1 MYSLSVAIILA
12 VSFLRKD
19 NPVLDTT
26 SVYKK
31 QIDFF
36 YVFLSNS
43 KSMLLGALG
52 GCISFGIISTYLFFY
67 NTITLGN
74 IINTL
79 IFADMGNMALYMLPH
94 GFVELIALSVVAI
107 FPIILDLYIVKN
119 VKTVICGDVSLGTI
133 MKNAAI
139 FSLVNVLAIE
149 MILFV
154 AAIIEYIVPRI

>member
-1 MYSLSVAIILA
+1 
-12 VSFLRKD
+12 
-19 NPVLDTT
+19 
-26 SVYKK
+26 
-31 QIDFF
+31 
-36 YVFLSNS
+36 
-43 KSMLLGALG
+43 MLLGALG